1 MSAFISAVTIHEA
14 GHAVAAIVATSKIR
28 EAARWRAERPNHSA
42 PRIAASE
49 EGVPAIF
56 GGVVSLSLINS
67 FATNRTKP
75 NMDPPIAI
83 PYIAEAD
90 TQSQRSMA

>member
-1 MSAFISAVTIHEA
+1 MR
-14 GHAVAAIVATSKIR
+14 GGRPVAR
-28 EAARWRAERPNHSA
+28 QGEPNHSA
-42 PRIAASE
+42 LRIAASDE
-49 EGVPAIF
+49 AVPAIF

-75 NMDPPIAI
+75 NMNPPTAI

-90 TQSQRSMA
+90 TQSERSMA